1 VTGKS
6 QSELTELE
14 KMLSDLLGE
23 EVFLTL
29 GGKKVSTTK
38 KNALLLNL
46 FKQAMA
52 GNQTAMRELNRFTEK
67 IEAKQQ
73 IAARAEA
80 DAAGQA
86 AEEKAK
92 RDEAWFKHLVE
103 LRHKQAK
110 AWARAASDGRA
121 EPAEPW
127 PHPDDILINHADCTA
142 RVRGPMNSDDLE
154 DWEFL
159 KRSRDHHLARVIYH
173 TFLEERVNRL
183 ISKMWLVGLV
193 ESDLNLPKRW
203 QISHD
208 IGPASDRLMA
218 MGFPELEALVEKGAA
233 VFEGGSS
240 GQRQSGDDYK
250 QANRKWGP
258 LIRMLGFRSLRHMER
273 YGEEAG

>member
-1 VTGKS
+1 MTSKS

-52 GNQTAMRELNRFTEK
+52 GNQIAMRELNRFTEK
-67 IEAKQQ
+67 IEAKEQA
-73 IAARAEA
+73 AARAQAEA
-80 DAAGQA
+80 AEQA
-86 AEEKAK
+86 AKEKA
-92 RDEAWFKHLVE
+92 RHDEAWFQHLVK
-103 LRHKQAK
+103 LREKQTK
-110 AWARAASDGRA
+110 AWAKAVADDRE
-121 EPAEPW
+121 EPDDPW
-127 PHPDDILINHADCTA
+127 PHPDDILINHATRTA

-159 KRSRDHHLARVIYH
+159 KRSRDHHLARVTYH
-173 TFLEERVNRL
+173 TLLEERVNRL

-203 QISHD
+203 QISHN
-208 IGPASDRLMA
+208 IGPASDRMMA
-218 MGFPELEALVEKGAA
+218 MGFPKLEALVEEGEAI
-233 VFEGGSS
+233 FEGGTSNLRLS
-240 GQRQSGDDYK
+240 GEDYSK
-250 QANRKWGP
+250 ANRKWGP
-258 LIRMLGFRSLRHMER
+258 LIKMLGFRSLRHMER
-273 YGEEAG
+273 FGEEAG